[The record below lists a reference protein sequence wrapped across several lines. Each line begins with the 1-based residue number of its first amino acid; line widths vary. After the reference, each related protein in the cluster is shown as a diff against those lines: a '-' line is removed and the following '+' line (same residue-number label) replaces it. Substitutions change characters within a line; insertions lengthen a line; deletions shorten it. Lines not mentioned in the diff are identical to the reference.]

1 MHALL
6 ILCLSLNMAAD
17 LASIKQEPNLE
28 RRSERALENAT
39 SAMDTARDAASDDAK
54 LKVSLEELRD
64 SVDLCYQSLV
74 ESGKSARRN
83 PKFFKKAELKT
94 RELMRRLE
102 GLAQA
107 VDSEDRTF
115 VESVRE
121 RVSKVHDDLIQ
132 DIMQKK

>member
-1 MHALL
+1 MHTLL
-6 ILCLSLNMAAD
+6 IVCLAFD
-17 LASIKQEPNLE
+17 LSAIKTEPNLE
-28 RRSERALENAT
+28 RRSERAIDNA
-39 SAMDTARDAASDDAK
+39 SAAMDAARDAASAGDSAK
-54 LKVSLEELRD
+54 TKAALEEVRD
-64 SVDLCYQSLV
+64 SVDLSYQSLV

-83 PKFFKKAELKT
+83 PKFFKRAELKT

-107 VDSEDRTF
+107 VDSDDRVF
-115 VESVRE
+115 VESIRE

>member
-6 ILCLSLNMAAD
+6 ILCLAFD
-17 LASIKQEPNLE
+17 LSAIKMEPNLE
-28 RRSERALENAT
+28 RRSERAIDNA
-39 SAMDTARDAASDDAK
+39 SAAMDTARDAASAGDSAK
-54 LKVSLEELRD
+54 TKAALEEVCD
-64 SVDLCYQSLV
+64 SVDLSYQSLV

-83 PKFFKKAELKT
+83 PKFFKRAELKT

-107 VDSEDRTF
+107 VDSDDRVF

>member
-1 MHALL
+1 MHALMV
-6 ILCLSLNMAAD
+6 LCLAFD
-17 LASIKQEPNLE
+17 LTAIKLEPNLE
-28 RRSERALENAT
+28 RRSERALDNA
-39 SAMDTARDAASDDAK
+39 SAAMDAAREALTPGDPAKFKAA
-54 LKVSLEELRD
+54 LEELRD
-64 SVDLCYQSLV
+64 SVNLAYQSLV
-74 ESGKSARRN
+74 DSGKSARRS

-107 VDSEDRTF
+107 ADSEDRPF
-115 VESVRE
+115 VDSVRD

>member
-1 MHALL
+1 MHVLL
-6 ILCLSLNMAAD
+6 ILCLAFD
-17 LASIKQEPNLE
+17 LAAIKLEPNLE
-28 RRSERALENAT
+28 RRSDLALGNAS
-39 SAMDTARDAASDDAK
+39 SAMDTARDAAADDAK
-54 LKVSLEELRD
+54 LKAALTEVRE
-64 SVDLCYQSLV
+64 SVDLAYQSLV

-83 PKFFKKAELKT
+83 PKFFKRAELKT

-107 VDSEDRTF
+107 VDADDRVF

>member
-6 ILCLSLNMAAD
+6 ILCLAFD
-17 LASIKQEPNLE
+17 LAAIKLEPNLE
-28 RRSERALENAT
+28 RRSELALGNA
-39 SAMDTARDAASDDAK
+39 SAAMDAARDAASDEAK
-54 LKVSLEELRD
+54 LKAALTELRE
-64 SVDLCYQSLV
+64 SVDLAYQSLV
-74 ESGKSARRN
+74 DSGKSARRS
-83 PKFFKKAELKT
+83 PKFFKRAELKT

-107 VDSEDRTF
+107 VDADDRVF
-115 VESVRE
+115 VESVRD

>member
-6 ILCLSLNMAAD
+6 ILCLAFD
-17 LASIKQEPNLE
+17 LTAIKLEPNLE
-28 RRSERALENAT
+28 RRSERALDNAS
-39 SAMDTARDAASDDAK
+39 SAMDTARDASSAGEPE
-54 LKVSLEELRD
+54 KVKAALEELRD
-64 SVDLCYQSLV
+64 SVDLAYQSLAD
-74 ESGKSARRN
+74 SGKSARRN
-83 PKFFKKAELKT
+83 PKFFKRAELKT

-107 VDSEDRTF
+107 VDAEDRIF
-115 VESVRE
+115 VESVRD

>member
-6 ILCLSLNMAAD
+6 ILCLAFD
-17 LASIKQEPNLE
+17 LTAIKLEPNLE
-28 RRSERALENAT
+28 RRSERALDNAS
-39 SAMDTARDAASDDAK
+39 SAMDMARDASSAGEPE
-54 LKVSLEELRD
+54 KVKAALEELRD
-64 SVDLCYQSLV
+64 SVDLAYQSLV
-74 ESGKSARRN
+74 DSGKSARRN
-83 PKFFKKAELKT
+83 PKFFKRAELKT

-107 VDSEDRTF
+107 IDSDDRPF
-115 VESVRE
+115 VENVRD

>member
-1 MHALL
+1 MQVLL
-6 ILCLSLNMAAD
+6 ILCLAFD
-17 LASIKQEPNLE
+17 LAAIRQEPNLE
-28 RRSERALENAT
+28 RRSDLALGNA
-39 SAMDTARDAASDDAK
+39 SAAMDTARDAAADDVK
-54 LKVSLEELRD
+54 LKAALTELRE
-64 SVDLCYQSLV
+64 SVDLAYQSLV

-83 PKFFKKAELKT
+83 PKFFKRAELKT

-107 VDSEDRTF
+107 VDADDRVF
-115 VESVRE
+115 VENVRE